1 MNRRRQ
7 GFHPGRH
14 QGRPRATVRLTTDAL
29 SLPATRVRSSSGFG
43 PIIVLALASII
54 FLSVILIVAAV
65 MMRGHIE
72 KLGQREEPPQR

>member
-1 MNRRRQ
+1 M
-7 GFHPGRH
+7 
-14 QGRPRATVRLTTDAL
+14 
-29 SLPATRVRSSSGFG
+29 FG